1 MDNSDNISR
10 AHIPNYKGKKRNTF
24 MIHKAIAQTMI
35 WSMQNL
41 PLAELTINFSNTTG
55 MSTDFQLT
63 QMNTTNTLHKE

>member
-1 MDNSDNISR
+1 
-10 AHIPNYKGKKRNTF
+10 

-41 PLAELTINFSNTTG
+41 SLAELTINFSNTTG